1 MLEILTGVLQGLTE
15 FLPISSSGHLVIISS
30 LSSEL
35 DLNTNDIAFLHIGTL
50 FSIVFFYRKRIFEIF
65 EDLDTFIF
73 YFKIIL
79 AGIIPAVL
87 IGLLTP
93 IQNIIDE
100 SPNLILIT
108 GASYLIFSL
117 LLIFSGK
124 INNSEA
130 LNIRDITVSQA
141 FVIGIAQSI
150 ALLPGVSRSGVTLL
164 TAIYLGVK
172 KADAIYYSLL
182 LGIPTIFG
190 AWSLTFIND
199 SFQVNTNIVLP
210 TIVAMF
216 TGLLAIRVL
225 INFTTSSKLQY
236 FGYYCL
242 LLSIFCFIAN

>member
-164 TAIYLGVK
+164 TAIYLGIK

-216 TGLLAIRVL
+216 TGLVAIRVL

-242 LLSIFCFIAN
+242 LLSVFCFIAN

>member
-50 FSIVFFYRKRIFEIF
+50 FSIVFFYRKRIFGIF
-65 EDLDTFIF
+65 KDLDTFIF

-242 LLSIFCFIAN
+242 LLSVFCFIAN

>member
-130 LNIRDITVSQA
+130 LNIREITVSQA

-199 SFQVNTNIVLP
+199 SFQVNTDIVLP

-225 INFTTSSKLQY
+225 INFTTSSKLQF

-242 LLSIFCFIAN
+242 LLSVFCFIAN

>member
-65 EDLDTFIF
+65 EDLDTFVF

-93 IQNIIDE
+93 IQNIIDD

-210 TIVAMF
+210 TVVAMF

-242 LLSIFCFIAN
+242 LLSMFCFITN

>member
-65 EDLDTFIF
+65 EDIETFVF

-130 LNIRDITVSQA
+130 LNIREITVSQA

-242 LLSIFCFIAN
+242 LLSVFCFITN

>member
-199 SFQVNTNIVLP
+199 SFQVNTNIILP
-210 TIVAMF
+210 TVVAMF

-242 LLSIFCFIAN
+242 LLSVFCFIAN

>member
-65 EDLDTFIF
+65 EDLDTFVF

-93 IQNIIDE
+93 IQNIIDD

-130 LNIRDITVSQA
+130 LNIREITVSQA

-242 LLSIFCFIAN
+242 LLSVFCFITN

>member
-65 EDLDTFIF
+65 EDLDTFVF

-182 LGIPTIFG
+182 LGIPNNI
-190 AWSLTFIND
+190 WSMEPNL
-199 SFQVNTNIVLP
+199 
-210 TIVAMF
+210 
-216 TGLLAIRVL
+216 
-225 INFTTSSKLQY
+225 Y
-236 FGYYCL
+236 
-242 LLSIFCFIAN
+242 

>member
-65 EDLDTFIF
+65 EDLDTFVF

-164 TAIYLGVK
+164 AAIYLGVK

-242 LLSIFCFIAN
+242 LLSVFCFITN

>member
-65 EDLDTFIF
+65 VDLDTFVF

-216 TGLLAIRVL
+216 IGLLAIRVL

-242 LLSIFCFIAN
+242 LLSVFCFIAN

>member
-50 FSIVFFYRKRIFEIF
+50 FSIIFFYRKRILEIF
-65 EDLDTFIF
+65 EDLDTFVF

-117 LLIFSGK
+117 LLIFSGN

-130 LNIRDITVSQA
+130 LSIRDITVSQA

-190 AWSLTFIND
+190 AWSLTLIND

-242 LLSIFCFIAN
+242 LLSVFCFLTN

>member
-65 EDLDTFIF
+65 EDLDTFVF

-130 LNIRDITVSQA
+130 LNIREITVSQA

-210 TIVAMF
+210 TVVAMF
-216 TGLLAIRVL
+216 TGLVAIRVL

-242 LLSIFCFIAN
+242 LLSIFCFITN

>member
-50 FSIVFFYRKRIFEIF
+50 FSIVFFYRKRIFKIF
-65 EDLDTFIF
+65 EDLDTFVF

-130 LNIRDITVSQA
+130 LNIRDISVSQA

-199 SFQVNTNIVLP
+199 SFQVNTDIVLP

-242 LLSIFCFIAN
+242 LLSVFCFIAN

>member
-65 EDLDTFIF
+65 EDLDTFVF

-130 LNIRDITVSQA
+130 LNIRDISVSQA

-242 LLSIFCFIAN
+242 LLSVFCFIAN

>member
-100 SPNLILIT
+100 SPNLIFIT

-164 TAIYLGVK
+164 AAIYLGVK

-242 LLSIFCFIAN
+242 LLSIFCFITN

>member
-50 FSIVFFYRKRIFEIF
+50 FSIVFFYRKRIFGIF

-199 SFQVNTNIVLP
+199 SFQVNTDIVLP
-210 TIVAMF
+210 TVVAMF

-242 LLSIFCFIAN
+242 LLSMFCFITN

>member
-65 EDLDTFIF
+65 EDLDTFVF

-141 FVIGIAQSI
+141 FIIGIAQSI

-164 TAIYLGVK
+164 TAIYLGIK

-242 LLSIFCFIAN
+242 LLSVFCFIAN

>member
-65 EDLDTFIF
+65 ENLDTFVF

-79 AGIIPAVL
+79 TGIIPAVL

-164 TAIYLGVK
+164 TAIYLGIK

-242 LLSIFCFIAN
+242 LLSVFCFITN

>member
-93 IQNIIDE
+93 IQNIIDD
-100 SPNLILIT
+100 SPDLILIT

-242 LLSIFCFIAN
+242 LLSVFCFITN

>member
-65 EDLDTFIF
+65 EDLDTFVF

-130 LNIRDITVSQA
+130 LSIRDITVSQA

-190 AWSLTFIND
+190 AWSLTLIND

-242 LLSIFCFIAN
+242 LLSVFCFITN

>member
-65 EDLDTFIF
+65 EDLDTFVF

-150 ALLPGVSRSGVTLL
+150 ALLPGVSRSGITLL

-242 LLSIFCFIAN
+242 LLSVFCFIAN

>member
-65 EDLDTFIF
+65 EDLDTFVF

-141 FVIGIAQSI
+141 FIIGIAQSI

-164 TAIYLGVK
+164 TAIYLGIK

-242 LLSIFCFIAN
+242 LLSVFCFITN

>member
-65 EDLDTFIF
+65 EDLDTFVF

-100 SPNLILIT
+100 SPDLILIT

-164 TAIYLGVK
+164 TAIYLGIK

-242 LLSIFCFIAN
+242 LLSVFCFN

>member
-65 EDLDTFIF
+65 EDLDTFVF

-150 ALLPGVSRSGVTLL
+150 ALFPGVSRSGVTLL

-242 LLSIFCFIAN
+242 LLSVFCFIAN

>member
-65 EDLDTFIF
+65 EDLDTFVF

-216 TGLLAIRVL
+216 TGLVAIRVL

-242 LLSIFCFIAN
+242 LLSIFCFITN

>member
-65 EDLDTFIF
+65 EDLDTFVF

-130 LNIRDITVSQA
+130 LNIREITVSQA

-199 SFQVNTNIVLP
+199 SFQVNTDIVLP

-242 LLSIFCFIAN
+242 LLSMFCFITN

>member
-65 EDLDTFIF
+65 EDLDTFVF

-130 LNIRDITVSQA
+130 LNIREITVSQA

-242 LLSIFCFIAN
+242 LLSVFCFIAN

>member
-164 TAIYLGVK
+164 TAIYLGIK

-242 LLSIFCFIAN
+242 LLSMFCFIAN

>member
-65 EDLDTFIF
+65 EDLNTFIF

-79 AGIIPAVL
+79 AGIIPAIL

-190 AWSLTFIND
+190 AWSLTLIND

-210 TIVAMF
+210 TVVAMF

-242 LLSIFCFIAN
+242 LLSVYCFIAN

>member
-35 DLNTNDIAFLHIGTL
+35 DLDTNDIAFLHIGTL

-65 EDLDTFIF
+65 EDLETFVF

-199 SFQVNTNIVLP
+199 SFQINTNIVLP
-210 TIVAMF
+210 TVVAMF

-242 LLSIFCFIAN
+242 LLSVFCFIAN

>member
-65 EDLDTFIF
+65 EDLDTFVF

-199 SFQVNTNIVLP
+199 SFQVNTDIVLP
-210 TIVAMF
+210 TVVAMF

-242 LLSIFCFIAN
+242 LLSMFCFITN

>member
-65 EDLDTFIF
+65 EDLETFVF

-130 LNIRDITVSQA
+130 LNIRDITVSKA

-190 AWSLTFIND
+190 AWSLTLIND

-242 LLSIFCFIAN
+242 LLSVFCFIAN

>member
-65 EDLDTFIF
+65 EDLDTFVF

-164 TAIYLGVK
+164 TAIYLGIK

-242 LLSIFCFIAN
+242 LLSVFCFIAN

>member
-65 EDLDTFIF
+65 EDLDTFVF

-190 AWSLTFIND
+190 AWSLTLIND

-242 LLSIFCFIAN
+242 LLSIFCFITN

>member
-65 EDLDTFIF
+65 EDLDTFVF

-130 LNIRDITVSQA
+130 LNIRDLTVSQA

-190 AWSLTFIND
+190 AWSLTLIND

-242 LLSIFCFIAN
+242 LLSMFCFITN